1 LVFLTEPIED
11 AMLTDVPT
19 TPRPISRG
27 HQNEP
32 QTPAE
37 VELDRKVNEKRDP
50 DALNP
55 VPDEPAVLPVL

>member
-1 LVFLTEPIED
+1 
-11 AMLTDVPT
+11 MLTDVPT